1 MGEFVSRSEKK
12 FGIASAC
19 RGYFWWSLMAFLVP
33 DGRVCFPDRKKIRI
47 ASACRGVLLVVPD
60 GLFGPGW
67 EGLFP
72 EPKKN
77 LAELPHVGGTF
88 GGP

>member
-1 MGEFVSRSEKK
+1 MFLGGLIGPRAARGKKK

-19 RGYFWWSLMAFLVP
+19 RGYFWWSPMAFLVP
-33 DGRVCFPDRKKIRI
+33 DGRFVSRTEKKSGI

-72 EPKKN
+72 GPKKN
-77 LAELPHVGGTF
+77 SA
-88 GGP
+88 

>member
-1 MGEFVSRSEKK
+1 M
-12 FGIASAC
+12 
-19 RGYFWWSLMAFLVP
+19 VP
-33 DGRVCFPDRKKIRI
+33 DGLFGPGWEGLFPGPKKKSGI

-72 EPKKN
+72 GPKKN
-77 LAELPHVGGTF
+77 SA
-88 GGP
+88 